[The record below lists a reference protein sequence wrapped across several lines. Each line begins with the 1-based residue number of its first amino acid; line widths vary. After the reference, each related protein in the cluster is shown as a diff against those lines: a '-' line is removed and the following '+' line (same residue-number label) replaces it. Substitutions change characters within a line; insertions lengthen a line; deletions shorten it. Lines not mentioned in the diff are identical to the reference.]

1 MLTTNLNSPQH
12 KRMLRMKNNW
22 ENESSLSTIY
32 RTYKTNKN
40 LITLKRF
47 KQIHLEL
54 IKCARIINE
63 AYGLHILI
71 SISVSVIYIVTI
83 LHDLYSTL
91 ISNEYHSWIRE
102 FCKRFYWIIFFV
114 IQIFAISNI
123 CETTM
128 TEYILI
134 LLIFPYAVVTGDIL
148 YELYEPSTS
157 KTFRD
162 EIRDFTFQLIQNRL
176 TFTACGFYDLDHT
189 LIYNAISFITTYLVI
204 LMQIGDKPKV
214 FFDDTNYNSTSITE
228 RMN

>member
-63 AYGLHILI
+63 TYGLHILI
-71 SISVSVIYIVTI
+71 SISVS
-83 LHDLYSTL
+83 
-91 ISNEYHSWIRE
+91 
-102 FCKRFYWIIFFV
+102 
-114 IQIFAISNI
+114 IFAISNI

-128 TEYILI
+128 T
-134 LLIFPYAVVTGDIL
+134 
-148 YELYEPSTS
+148 
-157 KTFRD
+157 

-189 LIYNAISFITTYLVI
+189 FIYNAISFITTYLVI

>member
-63 AYGLHILI
+63 TYGLHILI
-71 SISVSVIYIVTI
+71 SISVS
-83 LHDLYSTL
+83 
-91 ISNEYHSWIRE
+91 
-102 FCKRFYWIIFFV
+102 
-114 IQIFAISNI
+114 IFAISNI

-128 TEYILI
+128 TEKYILI
-134 LLIFPYAVVTGDIL
+134 LLIFLYAVVTGDIL
-148 YELYEPSTS
+148 CELYDPSTS

-189 LIYNAISFITTYLVI
+189 FIYNAISFITTYLVI